1 MGQEGRRT
9 AKRRRARPWEGP
21 GGSAAI
27 ATAAS
32 TTSKPRGRGS
42 CRDDGTRLWSHNGAI
57 AALEF
62 SQPSLGRRRTGAWRP
77 GSRGPSWAAGGRGG
91 EAAPGPLGHQDSY
104 TELEDRPGAAS
115 TGWGTAAVPAG
126 ATAGRPTL
134 PEGRQGG
141 GTTLGALPTRG
152 KVGPAGG
159 GRSLQALLGPWADS
173 MRAGST
179 KIENPRAGAE
189 DPAFSLPTRRAMPH
203 HPCPRKDNPQ
213 EKREASFT

>member
-1 MGQEGRRT
+1 MGREGRQT
-9 AKRRRARPWEGP
+9 AKRRGARPWEGP

-42 CRDDGTRLWSHNGAI
+42 GRDDGTRLWSHNGAI

-134 PEGRQGG
+134 PEGRQG
-141 GTTLGALPTRG
+141 AAQHWEPSLPEG
-152 KVGPAGG
+152 KPGQRG

-189 DPAFSLPTRRAMPH
+189 DSVFSLPTRRAMPH